1 MKRVL
6 ILTAVLA
13 AVACAGWK
21 WGGSAQGAE
30 CFNACGIV
38 HFRPS
43 PPAPPGPC
51 SGHGGV
57 AWVAP
62 GLSDNGE
69 ILLYYHCMDGS
80 VEAVRP

>member
-1 MKRVL
+1 
-6 ILTAVLA
+6 
-13 AVACAGWK
+13 
-21 WGGSAQGAE
+21 
-30 CFNACGIV
+30 V